1 MNLRHGESHG
11 SDRRVAEIMSF
22 KSTLERINARCRSYV
37 KRYCIPDRWRSA
49 AKRPRAKVSSR
60 ARTEE
65 ELLIRGAC
73 CVTSGLLLMKDGSK
87 VLRRGSRQSFV
98 GYGSHLEVD
107 SSFYCGLEAS
117 EVAETECESDNGG
130 CFEVQIRASVFWMRC
145 SLTSVVSGDAPK
157 TPPV

>member
-37 KRYCIPDRWRSA
+37 KRYCIPDRWCSA

-65 ELLIRGAC
+65 ESLIRGAC
-73 CVTSGLLLMKDGSK
+73 CVTSGLL
-87 VLRRGSRQSFV
+87 V
-98 GYGSHLEVD
+98 Y
-107 SSFYCGLEAS
+107 
-117 EVAETECESDNGG
+117 
-130 CFEVQIRASVFWMRC
+130 
-145 SLTSVVSGDAPK
+145 
-157 TPPV
+157 